1 MAIDI
6 PNALQELEANSGV
19 FAIWMV
25 FHHYGI
31 DLEVADLAL
40 LCEHDAEY
48 GASSI
53 ALTVAL
59 KTLGLDVEFYTDKDP
74 DIQEKELKFYK
85 KAADLKIP
93 VHEQVIS
100 YDEIQ
105 QYFDK
110 GRFIIVFYDTLDG
123 FGNHSLVYSMDVQE
137 ICLFDSLDAMP
148 KLVFEQQRKVEGI
161 CQQVIIINDENFV
174 QRA

>member
-6 PNALQELEANSGV
+6 PNVLQELEANSGV

-53 ALTVAL
+53 ALTVVL

-123 FGNHSLVYSMDVQE
+123 FGNHSLVYSMDAQE
-137 ICLFDSLDAMP
+137 ICFFDSLDAMP